1 MKKGYVLTLLVTFLT
16 IQSVLAQNQ
25 LLDPTIDS
33 LSQALGSI
41 FAPILG
47 VGFGEFLF
55 AKIMLF
61 FLLFAIIF
69 VALKNIEI
77 FEENRSV
84 HIVLTTITSIFAV
97 RYLKPGEFINAILL
111 PYTALGASLA
121 SFLPLLIFFYFV
133 HKSGIGPFG
142 RRAAWAIYGIFFI
155 MLWGTRQYDSL
166 GAANWVYVIGIGF
179 IIISFLFDKTIQGY
193 FGLRDIG
200 EWKERIKNKKIS
212 NMQVEL
218 EELNRATI
226 LSIPQKKTK
235 KYLER
240 EINRVTRGR

>member
-1 MKKGYVLTLLVTFLT
+1 
-16 IQSVLAQNQ
+16 
-25 LLDPTIDS
+25 
-33 LSQALGSI
+33 
-41 FAPILG
+41 
-47 VGFGEFLF
+47 
-55 AKIMLF
+55 
-61 FLLFAIIF
+61 
-69 VALKNIEI
+69 
-77 FEENRSV
+77 
-84 HIVLTTITSIFAV
+84 
-97 RYLKPGEFINAILL
+97 
-111 PYTALGASLA
+111 
-121 SFLPLLIFFYFV
+121 
-133 HKSGIGPFG
+133 
-142 RRAAWAIYGIFFI
+142 

>member
-16 IQSVLAQNQ
+16 IQLVLAQNQ
-25 LLDPTIDS
+25 LLDQTIDS

-77 FEENRSV
+77 FEENRPV
-84 HIVLTTITSIFAV
+84 HIILTTITSIFAV

-133 HKSGIGPFG
+133 HKSGMGPFG
-142 RRAAWAIYGIFFI
+142 RRAAWFTYGLFFI
-155 MLWGTRQYDSL
+155 MLWGTREYDSL
-166 GAANWVYVIGIGF
+166 GTANWVYIIALIF
-179 IIISFLFDKTIQGY
+179 ILASLIFDKSIHRY
-193 FGLRDIG
+193 FSEVDYEKAKSYVYDREIL
-200 EWKERIKNKKIS
+200 K
-212 NMQVEL
+212 L
-218 EELNRATI
+218 EEDYARAI
-226 LSIPQKKTK
+226 SLK
-235 KYLER
+235 KYKKAKRIEKQIQKLR
-240 EINRVTRGR
+240 RMR

>member
-25 LLDPTIDS
+25 LLDQTIDS

-41 FAPILG
+41 FSPILG

-84 HIVLTTITSIFAV
+84 HRPYNNNFNIRSKISKTWRIYQCYTFTIHCIRCIISIILAIINLFLFCSQI
-97 RYLKPGEFINAILL
+97 RYRSFREKSSMGYLWNIF
-111 PYTALGASLA
+111 YYALG
-121 SFLPLLIFFYFV
+121 
-133 HKSGIGPFG
+133 
-142 RRAAWAIYGIFFI
+142 
-155 MLWGTRQYDSL
+155 
-166 GAANWVYVIGIGF
+166 N
-179 IIISFLFDKTIQGY
+179 KTI
-193 FGLRDIG
+193 
-200 EWKERIKNKKIS
+200 
-212 NMQVEL
+212 
-218 EELNRATI
+218 
-226 LSIPQKKTK
+226 
-235 KYLER
+235 
-240 EINRVTRGR
+240 

>member
-25 LLDPTIDS
+25 LLDQTIDS

-133 HKSGIGPFG
+133 HKSGMGPFG

-200 EWKERIKNKKIS
+200 AWKERMKNKEIA
-212 NMQVEL
+212 NIEVEIDHLRSVTTPSTPIKKRLKFL
-218 EELNRATI
+218 EKELI
-226 LSIPQKKTK
+226 
-235 KYLER
+235 
-240 EINRVTRGR
+240 RVLRGG